1 MESKMG
7 QKLHLAFENI
17 EANMKDPQQPPPCV
31 ELPPFSLCLLYMDQ
45 LRSRALLSLSLFKYE
60 ILLELKAW

>member
-1 MESKMG
+1 MG
-7 QKLHLAFENI
+7 QKLHLTFESI

-45 LRSRALLSLSLFKYE
+45 LRSRALLSLSLNMKSFSS
-60 ILLELKAW
+60 

>member
-1 MESKMG
+1 MG

-17 EANMKDPQQPPPCV
+17 EVNMKDLQQPPPCV

-45 LRSRALLSLSLFKYE
+45 LRSRALLSLSLNMKSFSS
-60 ILLELKAW
+60 

>member
-1 MESKMG
+1 MG

-17 EANMKDPQQPPPCV
+17 EANMKDPQQPPCV

-45 LRSRALLSLSLFKYE
+45 LRSRALLSLSLNMKSFSS
-60 ILLELKAW
+60 